1 MRFLTKLSQKEF
13 FEALQKAESVPT
25 SIEDM
30 ATDRKFTE
38 DLKLARVVKE
48 VDELPFDTELSLAKA
63 KELLTIYDTA
73 GEKIK
78 DNLYDYSNFFNHLK
92 DIRVSKNI
100 KPMFIL

>member
-1 MRFLTKLSQKEF
+1 MRFITKLSQKEF

-25 SIEDM
+25 SIDDM
-30 ATDRKFTE
+30 AIDRIITE
-38 DLKLARVVKE
+38 DLKLARAVKE

-63 KELLTIYDTA
+63 KELLTIYDAA

-78 DNLYDYSNFFNHLK
+78 DNLYNYSNFFNQLK

-100 KPMFIL
+100 KPGYIL